1 MQTGVG
7 CRRGLS
13 RRQPVTRRDNCS
25 AGEQIERHVLVLQ
38 ADPGAAKI
46 ALVDVLPE
54 ADVSRTRLTLAAPPR
69 LPAVLVDELDA
80 GRFQCVANGLNQS
93 LA

>member
-7 CRRGLS
+7 CRRRLS
-13 RRQPVTRRDNCS
+13 RRQPVTRRDNRS

-54 ADVSRTRLTLAAPPR
+54 ADVS
-69 LPAVLVDELDA
+69 
-80 GRFQCVANGLNQS
+80 
-93 LA
+93 